1 MPKSYRGNAKI
12 SSAKLKQLMKG
23 KNVKLNGDGDAD
35 LDLEFGSLKDYNK
48 YVRAMSSGKG
58 FVLNHGKMKDIM
70 HNGGS
75 LKSVSKAFK
84 RAGNDIQSGLKKSGL
99 KSTVKEIGKNSLK
112 LGAMGLSTFLTGD
125 PTVGNVM
132 MSDALADKAMSKAGL
147 GLARA
152 GRGIR
157 SDLKKFG
164 RNKDV
169 KNFARGTRKV
179 VKQVAKE
186 LKPIAKEM
194 AKEMVN
200 QAKADAGDKLRSE
213 YLPGALDRVDKFTGN
228 TKYGDILA
236 NSANSALMS
245 QGMGLHA
252 QPQHSVQGLLRG
264 PRAVRGLGGKGFK
277 SMVSKA
283 KQTVG
288 GAVTA
293 HAEAE
298 SSFGLGGQRLGKS
311 PFYQGMDAKERM
323 AYVRSHRKSGG
334 SFKAPSGGSFKAL

>member
-1 MPKSYRGNAKI
+1 MPKNYTATGKI
-12 SSAKLKQLMKG
+12 SQAKLKKLMKG

-58 FVLNHGKMKDIM
+58 FVLNHGKMKDIF

-84 RAGNDIQSGLKKSGL
+84 KAGNDIQSGLKKSGL
-99 KSTVKEIGKNSLK
+99 KGVVREVAKNALK
-112 LGAMGLSTFLTGD
+112 GSAMVGSAFLTGD
-125 PTVGNVM
+125 PTMGSVM
-132 MSDALADKAMSKAGL
+132 MSDPLADKAVSKMGL
-147 GLARA
+147 G
-152 GRGIR
+152 IKK
-157 SDLKKFG
+157 DLKRFG

-169 KNFARGTRKV
+169 KNIARGARKV

-194 AKEMVN
+194 AKEMVS
-200 QAKADAGDKLRSE
+200 QAKSDVGDKLRSD
-213 YLPGALDRVDKFTGN
+213 YIPNLLDRVDDFTGN

-236 NSANSALMS
+236 NSANSALTS
-245 QGMGLHA
+245 QGM
-252 QPQHSVQGLLRG
+252 
-264 PRAVRGLGGKGFK
+264 GFK

-283 KQTVG
+283 KKTVG
-288 GAVTA
+288 GAIVA
-293 HAEAE
+293 KAEAE
-298 SSFGLGGQRLGKS
+298 SSFGLGGARLGKS

-323 AYVRSHRKSGG
+323 AYVRSHRKAKQGGSMVALGG
-334 SFKAPSGGSFKAL
+334 SFKPIG

>member
-1 MPKSYRGNAKI
+1 MPKNYRANGKI
-12 SSAKLKQLMKG
+12 SQAKLKKLMKG
-23 KNVKLNGDGDAD
+23 QNVRLDGDGDAD
-35 LDLEFGSLKDYNK
+35 LDLEFSSLKDYNK

-58 FVLNHGKMKDIM
+58 FTLNHGKMKDIM

-84 RAGNDIQSGLKKSGL
+84 KAGNDMQSGLKKSGL
-99 KSTVKEIGKNSLK
+99 KSTVREVAKNALK
-112 LGAMGLSTFLTGD
+112 LGAMGVSTYMTGD
-125 PTVGNVM
+125 PTAGNVM
-132 MSDALADKAMSKAGL
+132 MSDALADKAVGKIGL
-147 GLARA
+147 
-152 GRGIR
+152 GIR

-169 KNFARGTRKV
+169 KNFARGARKV
-179 VKQVAKE
+179 VKEVARE
-186 LKPIAKEM
+186 IKPIAKEM
-194 AKEMVN
+194 AREMVN

-228 TKYGDILA
+228 TKYGDIMA

-245 QGMGLHA
+245 QGMGL
-252 QPQHSVQGLLRG
+252 GG
-264 PRAVRGLGGKGFK
+264 KKGKGFK
-277 SMVSKA
+277 SLVSKA

-288 GAVTA
+288 GAIAQADADAGV
-293 HAEAE
+293 
-298 SSFGLGGQRLGKS
+298 GLGGTRLYKS

-334 SFKAPSGGSFKAL
+334 SFKAPSGGSFKGL

>member
-48 YVRAMSSGKG
+48 YVKAMSSGKG

-75 LKSVSKAFK
+75 LKSVSNAFK

-147 GLARA
+147 GI
-152 GRGIR
+152 GN
-157 SDLKKFG
+157 DLKRFG

-245 QGMGLHA
+245 QGMGL
-252 QPQHSVQGLLRG
+252 GG
-264 PRAVRGLGGKGFK
+264 KGGKGGKGFK

-334 SFKAPSGGSFKAL
+334 SFKAPSGGSFKGL